1 MATVEPSV
9 PPAIEPMSYASRA
22 DGPFT
27 VPGVPDDSIPG
38 WLHRQLMTDETDE
51 PAGSLVIQ
59 SSAALLQYVLARAG
73 RCATASASGVRGWT
87 GAGWPSSTATRAG
100 RAGARP
106 TR

>member
-1 MATVEPSV
+1 MLAGLAAVPLAGCAAPMATVEPSV

-51 PAGSLVIQ
+51 PAGSLVIP
-59 SSAALLQYVLARAG
+59 
-73 RCATASASGVRGWT
+73 GVRGWT
-87 GAGWPSSTATRAG
+87 GAGWPRSTARRAG